1 MDVYALSLKLQA
13 DGQRQ
18 VESALKSVG
27 KNMNVTAAI
36 AKAAGAAIGTA
47 IVGTLALVIKNTSEA
62 DRAMAQL
69 NATIKSTGGAAGFSS
84 SQIARMANDL
94 QDVTAFGN
102 DAIMSMQ
109 SVLLTFTK
117 VRGDEFRTATKSI
130 LDMSTALGMDLKGA
144 AIQVGKALNDP
155 IAGVSAL
162 GRAGVQFT
170 AAQKETI
177 AALVQTGKTAEAQ
190 RVILKELETQFGGA
204 AEAARKTLP
213 GALKAL
219 NNAFGDMFKSQAITE
234 ALRVEVEKLVN
245 VFKDPKNIEAVQRFA
260 VVVFGSLAR
269 SIQLVA
275 DVIHDTIALLHL
287 FVNALASLP
296 APENSPLRQ
305 LRRELVSI
313 GAGFDAVSKG
323 AAGFTESMRTLYAE
337 IGKQRHMGMADIPGL
352 FSPRGGAANDGAG
365 AGGPTVRDLGVTF
378 TPPEM
383 GDMWADFRKMME
395 DRAKAGE
402 RAGRKLE
409 LMVPVEPKV
418 DVSQFASAIEASE
431 QDLIEAFAGER
442 FGEAVGATLVESLAN
457 GIEQAVASGRLGE
470 GFKALGATLL
480 SGLGDAMMSF
490 GKASVG
496 FATLMNKIK
505 VGLATL
511 NPGAALAAS
520 VALIGIGSALKG
532 AARGMFGGG
541 GGGGGFGGGG
551 LALAG
556 GGRMNDTF
564 TRVTYG
570 PTNAN
575 VAAGMEPRGATN
587 ITVIGPND
595 PQAQRQIQELISRG
609 ARR

>member
-1 MDVYALSLKLQA
+1 VDVYALSLKLQA
-13 DGQRQ
+13 AGQAD
-18 VESALKSVG
+18 VTKALKSVG
-27 KNMNVTAAI
+27 LSLNVTAKA
-36 AKAAGAAIGTA
+36 AAAAGAAIGAAFIGITA
-47 IVGTLALVIKNTSEA
+47 LIVKNTNAQMEA
-62 DRAMAQL
+62 LAQL
-69 NATIKSTGGAAGFSS
+69 DGALKSTGNAVGFTFKELQQQAADLQKISIFGDDQIMRMQSGLVRFGNISGETFKRTQMAILSVASTGKDLESTMMQLGKAINDPARGMALLRRSGVDLSDAQERLVEQMLKTNNVAGAQAALLEALEGKYGKQIEAAG
-84 SQIARMANDL
+84 
-94 QDVTAFGN
+94 
-102 DAIMSMQ
+102 
-109 SVLLTFTK
+109 
-117 VRGDEFRTATKSI
+117 
-130 LDMSTALGMDLKGA
+130 
-144 AIQVGKALNDP
+144 
-155 IAGVSAL
+155 
-162 GRAGVQFT
+162 
-170 AAQKETI
+170 
-177 AALVQTGKTAEAQ
+177 
-190 RVILKELETQFGGA
+190 
-204 AEAARKTLP
+204 KTLP
-213 GALKAL
+213 AALQRMR
-219 NNAFGDMFKSQAITE
+219 NAFGDLWEVPEIVELIRVKVEELTTFLSDPSTLKAVRDFIFLFSEGVARGVSLAASSLAYLSDVFVKFKY
-234 ALRVEVEKLVN
+234 
-245 VFKDPKNIEAVQRFA
+245 NIETGKFEEVGFFA
-260 VVVFGSLAR
+260 GAKEFLEGLAKQAER
-269 SIQLVA
+269 LREDIVA
-275 DVIHDTIALLHL
+275 LQWGGGVSSGLGEPEKA
-287 FVNALASLP
+287 P
-296 APENSPLRQ
+296 AAG
-305 LRRELVSI
+305 
-313 GAGFDAVSKG
+313 GAG
-323 AAGFTESMRTLYAE
+323 R
-337 IGKQRHMGMADIPGL
+337 
-352 FSPRGGAANDGAG
+352 NGAG
-365 AGGPTVRDLGVTF
+365 ASGPTVRDLGVTF

-402 RAGRKLE
+402 RKGRKLE

-418 DVSQFASAIEASE
+418 DVSQFANAIQASE

-442 FGEAVGATLVESLAN
+442 FGEAVGSTLVDSLAN

-520 VALIGIGSALKG
+520 IALVGIGAALKG
-532 AARGMFGGG
+532 AARGMFGG

-575 VAAGMEPRGATN
+575 VAAGMEPRGAMN

-595 PQAQRQIQELISRG
+595 PQAQRQIQELISKG

>member
-1 MDVYALSLKLQA
+1 VDVYALSLKLQA

-27 KNMNVTAAI
+27 KNMTVTAGL

-47 IVGTLALVIKNTSEA
+47 IVGTLALVIKNASEA
-62 DRAMAQL
+62 DRSMAQL
-69 NATIKSTGGAAGFSS
+69 RHTLTVTGNAAGFTFQQLQQQAAELQKLTIFGDD
-84 SQIARMANDL
+84 QIMVMQSGLARFSNIANDTFIRTQKAILDVASTGKDLEGTML
-94 QDVTAFGN
+94 QLGKAINDPARAAALLRKQNITLSAAQEQLVDQMVKTNNVAGAQAVLL
-102 DAIMSMQ
+102 DAIEG
-109 SVLLTFTK
+109 K
-117 VRGDEFRTATKSI
+117 YK
-130 LDMSTALGMDLKGA
+130 GMA
-144 AIQVGKALNDP
+144 
-155 IAGVSAL
+155 
-162 GRAGVQFT
+162 
-170 AAQKETI
+170 ET
-177 AALVQTGKTAEAQ
+177 
-190 RVILKELETQFGGA
+190 
-204 AEAARKTLP
+204 ARKTLP

-219 NNAFGDMFKSQAITE
+219 NNAFGDMFEAQGITE
-234 ALRVEVEKLVN
+234 ALRGEVEKLIAILQ
-245 VFKDPKNIEAVQRFA
+245 DPKNIEAVQRFA
-260 VVVFGSLAR
+260 VLITGTLSRMVQFIADLLHDMTVVF
-269 SIQLVA
+269 QF
-275 DVIHDTIALLHL
+275 
-287 FVNALASLP
+287 FVRAFAALP

-305 LRRELVSI
+305 YSRYLDDVRAALN
-313 GAGFDAVSKG
+313 
-323 AAGFTESMRTLYAE
+323 AAGRGAESFTDAMRKVHGE
-337 IGKQRHMGMADIPGL
+337 IGKAPHLGMADIPGL
-352 FSPRGGAANDGAG
+352 FPSSAS
-365 AGGPTVRDLGVTF
+365 GPAQGVT
-378 TPPEM
+378 PVIK
-383 GDMWADFRKMME
+383 AE
-395 DRAKAGE
+395 DVDYDRWM
-402 RAGRKLE
+402 RAGYIEFAEQMKEAADRRARDAEKKKPLE
-409 LMVPVEPKV
+409 LMVPVQPKF
-418 DVSQFASAIEASE
+418 DVAQFADALEASE
-431 QDLIEAFAGER
+431 QELIEAFAGHR

-520 VALIGIGSALKG
+520 VALIGIGAALKG
-532 AARGMFGGG
+532 AARGMFGG

-564 TRVTYG
+564 TRVTFG

-575 VAAGMEPRGATN
+575 VAAGMEPRGAIN

-595 PQAQRQIQELISRG
+595 PQAQRQIQELISKG